1 MPINTS
7 GAVLSVLGTAAG
19 AKTAYEHLQNQAKTE
34 LNNATEAL
42 AGAKEHK
49 NIQQEQYNNL
59 ENQLAK
65 DIVNR
70 PDDVIETELNKITEQ
85 ESEAL
90 TGSQDAKKKYDDY
103 LAKFNDENPMSKGNK
118 LYAGKLKKAKEKA
131 YDN

>member
-1 MPINTS
+1 MSFTNQTL
-7 GAVLSVLGTAAG
+7 GALGTVAG
-19 AKTAYEHLQNQAKTE
+19 VATGLKHLQNQAKSE
-34 LNNATEAL
+34 LSSATEAL

-59 ENQLAK
+59 EIQLAK

-70 PDDVIETELNKITEQ
+70 PDDVIEDELKNIMGQ
-85 ESEAL
+85 EAKAL
-90 TGSQDAKKKYDDY
+90 IGSQDAKKKYDDY
-103 LAKFNDENPMSKGNK
+103 LAKFNDENPMNNGNK